1 MHKNFGILNH
11 VSLLAS
17 YNFDGFSAEIFVN
30 SFHHFP
36 HTFSTRFSPLV
47 NRSFSGFLIGVISV
61 ISVISVIGIIGV
73 IRIISIIFFPITPI
87 APIILIISYTPINKK
102 SHPLRR
108 RPLSMRVKNYFTTPA
123 IIFSAMA
130 R

>member
-47 NRSFSGFLIGVISV
+47 NRVFGVFN
-61 ISVISVIGIIGV
+61 
-73 IRIISIIFFPITPI
+73 RC
-87 APIILIISYTPINKK
+87 YKCY
-102 SHPLRR
+102 
-108 RPLSMRVKNYFTTPA
+108 KNYKCY
-123 IIFSAMA
+123 IFSYNTYSTYNSYYPHQ
-130 R
+130 